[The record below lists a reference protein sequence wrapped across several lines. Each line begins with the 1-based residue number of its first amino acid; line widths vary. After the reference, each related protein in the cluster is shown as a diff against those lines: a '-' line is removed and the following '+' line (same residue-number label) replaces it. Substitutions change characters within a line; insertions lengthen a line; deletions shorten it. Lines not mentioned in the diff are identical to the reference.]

1 MIEREC
7 PVCHRTYGADPK
19 RLKHG
24 RQTTCSRACS
34 YALRGQNK
42 VTSVTEAC
50 GVCGIPVTQ
59 SPSKRER
66 AKCPTPLCSR
76 ACHYRARGMGLVGRV
91 LTKPM
96 NIPQH
101 TRLAQ
106 ADRMRAVNAARKAA
120 GPYWYTP
127 RKVRVCREKSTVTVA
142 VRRHRGWPKGTC
154 PPEVRAK
161 ISLGVAKAIAEGRI
175 PRVSK
180 LEVEVGD
187 VLRQLKVAT
196 LPQYAIHDARGRFAA
211 VIDYFLPDF
220 GVALEVNG
228 TFWHSD
234 PRAYP
239 NGPEKPSQERTAA
252 QYARKEGLLRQR
264 GIPLVEVW
272 EMDFRDNPELAVR
285 SALSAWLNPTP

>member
-1 MIEREC
+1 VIEREC
-7 PVCHRTYGADPK
+7 PVCLRTYGADLQ

-34 YALRGQNK
+34 YSLRGQNK
-42 VTSVTEAC
+42 VTSVTESC
-50 GVCGIPVTQ
+50 GVCGNPVTQ
-59 SPSKRER
+59 PPSKRLR
-66 AKCPTPLCSR
+66 TKCSTPFCSR
-76 ACHYRARGMGLVGRV
+76 DCHYRARSMGLVDRV

-106 ADRMRAVNAARKAA
+106 ADRMRSVNAVRKAA
-120 GPYWYTP
+120 GLYGQ
-127 RKVRVCREKSTVTVA
+127 VRSCQVKPTGTVA
-142 VRRHRGWPKGTC
+142 VRRPRGWPKGTC

-180 LEVEVGD
+180 LELEVGD
-187 VLRQLKVAT
+187 VLRRLGIAT
-196 LPQYAIHDARGRFAA
+196 LPQYAIHDDRGRFAA
-211 VIDYFLPDF
+211 VVDYFLPDF

-239 NGPEKPSQERTAA
+239 NGPEKPSQERTAT
-252 QYARKEGLLRQR
+252 QYARKEVLLRQR

-272 EMDFRDNPELAVR
+272 EIDFKANPELAVR
-285 SALSAWLNPTP
+285 SALSAWLHPTP

>member
-7 PVCHRTYGADPK
+7 PVCPRTYGADLQ

-34 YALRGQNK
+34 YSLRGQNK
-42 VTSVTEAC
+42 VTSVTESC
-50 GVCGIPVTQ
+50 GVCGNPVTQ
-59 SPSKRER
+59 PPSKRLR
-66 AKCPTPLCSR
+66 TKCSTPFCSR
-76 ACHYRARGMGLVGRV
+76 DCHYRARSMDLVGRV

-106 ADRMRAVNAARKAA
+106 ADRMRFVNAVRKAA
-120 GPYWYTP
+120 GKYTH
-127 RKVRVCREKSTVTVA
+127 SL
-142 VRRHRGWPKGTC
+142 GT
-154 PPEVRAK
+154 RAK
-161 ISLGVAKAIAEGRI
+161 ISLGVAKAITEGRI

-180 LEVEVGD
+180 LEFEVGD
-187 VLRQLKVAT
+187 VLRRLGIAT
-196 LPQYAIHDARGRFAA
+196 LPQYAIHDDRGRFAA
-211 VIDYFLPDF
+211 VVDYFLPDF

-239 NGPEKPSQERTAA
+239 NGPEKPSQERTAT
-252 QYARKEGLLRQR
+252 QYARKEVLLCQR

-272 EMDFRDNPELAVR
+272 EIDFKANPELAVR
-285 SALSAWLNPTP
+285 SALEGWLDTTP